1 MFIIKVYVSMEWMEW
16 NGWRARAEH
25 NTAQHS
31 TAQHQHQHQH
41 KSLEFCWSLNPSEKY
56 IHVHYDNVLSC
67 LALPGPCHGPLPSL
81 FSFLQMDFWHWKAQ
95 TQYIWQIFL
104 SICKQKSQAN
114 KLLLKSEIKTMHQCH
129 WMESCHCYV
138 RLHVMYWIEMKC
150 QAMNNTLNFL
160 LLIWLGLSL
169 DGPTANVLLL
179 WL

>member
-1 MFIIKVYVSMEWMEW
+1 MEWM
-16 NGWRARAEH
+16 NSKSRA
-25 NTAQHS
+25 
-31 TAQHQHQHQH
+31 QHQHQH

-67 LALPGPCHGPLPSL
+67 LALLGPCHGPLPSL

-95 TQYIWQIFL
+95 TQYICWIFL
-104 SICKQKSQAN
+104 SICKRKKAKQISYYWKAKSKRCSKAIEWIHAIAMYAQ
-114 KLLLKSEIKTMHQCH
+114 I
-129 WMESCHCYV
+129 
-138 RLHVMYWIEMKC
+138 VMYWIEMKC

-160 LLIWLGLSL
+160 LLIWLGLSF